1 MIIGVAQFIVV
12 GWVFGVRKW
21 MAEIEWMVG
30 PPANIFDTVYRFV
43 FNQFSDI
50 VQSSFVKQIPDDVM
64 GSDLANSDLGHSHL
78 LHYRCRRK
86 LTKIHVMFDHR
97 L

>member
-50 VQSSFVKQIPDDVM
+50 V
-64 GSDLANSDLGHSHL
+64 
-78 LHYRCRRK
+78 
-86 LTKIHVMFDHR
+86 
-97 L
+97 